1 MKFIG
6 HARAASLA
14 FREGSVVRMEPNS
27 FHSAHPAATGASL
40 PGITVPDEFHESP
53 LGKPQGRSETKNFS
67 KFIKKFKK
75 YSIFAAIKVW
85 LVVLEAV

>member
-6 HARAASLA
+6 HARAAFLA

-40 PGITVPDEFHESP
+40 PGITVPDEFHE
-53 LGKPQGRSETKNFS
+53 LFTECTARRDRTLDEFHETTRENR
-67 KFIKKFKK
+67 
-75 YSIFAAIKVW
+75 AAIRN
-85 LVVLEAV
+85 

>member
-40 PGITVPDEFHESP
+40 PGITVPDEFHERN
-53 LGKPQGRSETKNFS
+53 L
-67 KFIKKFKK
+67 
-75 YSIFAAIKVW
+75 
-85 LVVLEAV
+85 

>member
-6 HARAASLA
+6 YARAAFLA

-40 PGITVPDEFHESP
+40 PGITVPDEFHGTLP
-53 LGKPQGRSETKNFS
+53 RETAGGQKLKIFQNLLKNLRN
-67 KFIKKFKK
+67 IV
-75 YSIFAAIKVW
+75 Y
-85 LVVLEAV
+85 LP